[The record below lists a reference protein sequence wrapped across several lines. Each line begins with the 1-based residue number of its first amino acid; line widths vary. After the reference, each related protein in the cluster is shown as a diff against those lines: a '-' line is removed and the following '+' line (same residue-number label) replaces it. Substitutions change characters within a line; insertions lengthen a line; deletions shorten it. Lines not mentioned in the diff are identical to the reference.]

1 MGDFTEERNVHMVK
15 MILKRFLQTIP
26 TLLIVVTITFC
37 LTRMLPGD
45 PAVAILG
52 VEASAED
59 IAAMRAEMN
68 LDKSLPEQYMLYL
81 QGLVQGDFGY
91 SYSYREDV
99 LPLVLARIPNT
110 LSLTLVALVF
120 ATIVGTT
127 VGIVAAIKQNTLF
140 DYFFMVL
147 ALIGVSMPIFWM
159 ALMLVLQFSV
169 RMGLL
174 PVMGMGD
181 IKNGIGDVISHLLLP
196 GFCLA
201 TTPMATFARTTRSSM
216 IETLSSDYIRCL
228 RARGVREWKVIG
240 MHGLKNALP
249 PLVTVLGLQL
259 AHTFTGAII
268 TEGIFSWPGMGTMI
282 NTAIN
287 NRDYSLIQGTVL
299 FSAIMFVFCNMLVD
313 VAYML
318 LNPKV
323 KGA

>member
-1 MGDFTEERNVHMVK
+1 MQQTERNLFMLK
-15 MILKRFLQTIP
+15 MMLKRFLQTIP
-26 TLLIVVTITFC
+26 TLFIVVTITFC

-52 VEASAED
+52 IEAKQED
-59 IAAMRAEMN
+59 IEAMRAKMN
-68 LDKSLPEQYMLYL
+68 LDKSLPEQYQLYIT
-81 QGLVQGDFGY
+81 GLVKGDFGY
-91 SYSYREDV
+91 SYSYRQDV
-99 LPLVLARIPNT
+99 FQLIMSRIPNT

-120 ATIVGTT
+120 AFLIGTT
-127 VGIVAAIKQNTLF
+127 VGIAAAIKQNTWF
-140 DYFFMVL
+140 DYVFMVL
-147 ALIGVSMPIFWM
+147 ALVGVSMPIFWM

-169 RMGLL
+169 KMNLL

-181 IKNGIGDVISHLLLP
+181 WSKGFGDVVSHMILP

-201 TTPMATFARTTRSSM
+201 TIPMATFARTTRSSM

-228 RARGVREWKVIG
+228 RARGIREWKVI
-240 MHGLKNALP
+240 MIHGLKNSLP
-249 PLVTVLGLQL
+249 PLVTVLGLQI
-259 AHTFTGAII
+259 ASTFTGAII

-313 VAYML
+313 MAYL
-318 LNPKV
+318 VLNPKV
-323 KGA
+323 KEV

>member
-1 MGDFTEERNVHMVK
+1 M
-15 MILKRFLQTIP
+15 IP
-26 TLLIVVTITFC
+26 TLFVVVSITFC

-52 VEASAED
+52 IEASAED

-68 LDKSLPEQYMLYL
+68 LDKSLPEQYVLYISDL
-81 QGLVQGDFGY
+81 AQGDFGY
-91 SYSYREDV
+91 SYSYHQDV
-99 LPLVLARIPNT
+99 VDLIATRIPNT
-110 LSLTLVALVF
+110 LSLTLVALMF
-120 ATIVGTT
+120 AFVIGTT
-127 VGIVAAIKQNTLF
+127 VGIIAAIKQNTIV
-140 DYFFMVL
+140 DYVIMVL

-169 RMGLL
+169 RMNLL

-181 IKNGIGDVISHLLLP
+181 MSNGFGDVVKHMILP

-201 TTPMATFARTTRSSM
+201 TIPMATFARTTRSSM
-216 IETLSSDYIRCL
+216 IDTLSSDYIRCL
-228 RARGVREWKVIG
+228 RARGINEWKVICI
-240 MHGLKNALP
+240 HGLKNALP
-249 PLVTVLGLQL
+249 PLVTVLGLQI

-313 VAYML
+313 VAYMI

>member
-1 MGDFTEERNVHMVK
+1 MLK
-15 MILKRFLQTIP
+15 MMLKRFLQTIP
-26 TLLIVVTITFC
+26 TLFIVVTITFC

-52 VEASAED
+52 IEAKQED
-59 IAAMRAEMN
+59 IEAMRAKMN
-68 LDKSLPEQYMLYL
+68 LDKSLPEQYQLYIS
-81 QGLVQGDFGY
+81 GLVKGDFGY
-91 SYSYREDV
+91 SYSYRQDV
-99 LPLVLARIPNT
+99 FKLITSRIPNT
-110 LSLTLVALVF
+110 LSLTLVALAF
-120 ATIVGTT
+120 AFVIGTS
-127 VGIVAAIKQNTLF
+127 VGIVAAIKQNTML
-140 DYFFMVL
+140 DYIFMVL
-147 ALIGVSMPIFWM
+147 ALIGVSMPIFWL

-169 RMGLL
+169 KMNLL

-181 IKNGIGDVISHLLLP
+181 WSKGFGDVVSHMILP

-201 TTPMATFARTTRSSM
+201 TIPMATFARTTRSSM

-228 RARGVREWKVIG
+228 RARGVREWKVILI
-240 MHGLKNALP
+240 HGLKNALP
-249 PLVTVLGLQL
+249 PLITVLGLQS

-313 VAYML
+313 MAYML

>member
-1 MGDFTEERNVHMVK
+1 MFMLK
-15 MILKRFLQTIP
+15 MMLKRFLQTIP
-26 TLLIVVTITFC
+26 TLFIVVTITFC

-52 VEASAED
+52 IEAKQED
-59 IAAMRAEMN
+59 IEAMRAKMN
-68 LDKSLPEQYMLYL
+68 LDKSLPEQYQLYIT
-81 QGLVQGDFGY
+81 GLVKGDFGY
-91 SYSYREDV
+91 SYSYRQDV
-99 LPLVLARIPNT
+99 FQLIMSRIPNT

-120 ATIVGTT
+120 AFLIGTT
-127 VGIVAAIKQNTLF
+127 VGIAAAIKQNTWF
-140 DYFFMVL
+140 DYVFMVL
-147 ALIGVSMPIFWM
+147 ALVGVSMPIFWM

-169 RMGLL
+169 KMNLL

-181 IKNGIGDVISHLLLP
+181 WSKGFGDVVSHMILP

-201 TTPMATFARTTRSSM
+201 TIPMATFARTTRSSM

-228 RARGVREWKVIG
+228 RARGIREWKVI
-240 MHGLKNALP
+240 MIHGLKNSLP
-249 PLVTVLGLQL
+249 PLVTVLGLQI
-259 AHTFTGAII
+259 ASTFTGAII

-313 VAYML
+313 MAYL
-318 LNPKV
+318 VLNPKV
-323 KGA
+323 KEV

>member
-159 ALMLVLQFSV
+159 ALMLVLQF
-169 RMGLL
+169 
-174 PVMGMGD
+174 
-181 IKNGIGDVISHLLLP
+181 
-196 GFCLA
+196 
-201 TTPMATFARTTRSSM
+201 
-216 IETLSSDYIRCL
+216 
-228 RARGVREWKVIG
+228 
-240 MHGLKNALP
+240 
-249 PLVTVLGLQL
+249 
-259 AHTFTGAII
+259 
-268 TEGIFSWPGMGTMI
+268 
-282 NTAIN
+282 
-287 NRDYSLIQGTVL
+287 
-299 FSAIMFVFCNMLVD
+299 
-313 VAYML
+313 
-318 LNPKV
+318 
-323 KGA
+323 